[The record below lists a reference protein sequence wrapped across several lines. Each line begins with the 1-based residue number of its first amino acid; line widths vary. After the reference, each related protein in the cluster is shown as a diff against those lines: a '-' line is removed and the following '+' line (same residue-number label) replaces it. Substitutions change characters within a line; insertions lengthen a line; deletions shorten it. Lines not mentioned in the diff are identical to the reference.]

1 MSSNIFKLTP
11 RLIKKII
18 AEERQKLME
27 EKKSKASE
35 DKKKLLEALN
45 LYFKIKKQQE
55 KSNEAINVLRKFIN
69 ENKNR
74 RR

>member
-18 AEERQKLME
+18 AEERQKLIE
-27 EKKSKASE
+27 EKEVKASK

-45 LYFKIKKQQE
+45 LYFKIKRQQE

-69 ENKNR
+69 ENKNKR
-74 RR
+74 K

>member
-18 AEERQKLME
+18 AEERQKLIE
-27 EKKSKASE
+27 EKEAKASK

-45 LYFKIKKQQE
+45 LYFKIKRQQE

-69 ENKNR
+69 ENKNKR
-74 RR
+74 K

>member
-18 AEERQKLME
+18 AEERQKLIE
-27 EKKSKASE
+27 EKEAKDSK

-69 ENKNR
+69 ENKNKR
-74 RR
+74 K

>member
-18 AEERQKLME
+18 AEERQKLIE
-27 EKKSKASE
+27 EKEVKASK